1 MNEFLIIEILK
12 DIFGMSLLD
21 VKKIESEIIY
31 NFNEI
36 MTKLEEYKIVYS
48 DDANIMVAIKN
59 IENYIVYSY
68 NQISSIIIN
77 NVCLKHFS
85 KNVEMT
91 LATEDIDKIKLV
103 FERYCKL
110 NNYPIELQNKI
121 MSDIEEKAMMFSK
134 RFTFD
139 DISLINL
146 IEASMGSNIVKEE
159 ASGRNAILE
168 QTKGKD
174 TYHFKELSKIKIT
187 PDMTEE
193 EKKQKK
199 KKQKKIFT
207 IGGKIPEPRSAE
219 NRLEKNKIFL
229 KSYPGYSDALETR
242 SRDEIMKELIGNLFD
257 NLSLCYDTYQKYY
270 LDSDNEA
277 IENYAELADGTIF
290 PFKYVLD
297 TKRIP
302 HILGIP
308 RAKYLSEKVRK
319 VLGLSELA
327 GAEQVLLSLI
337 KNKESIIA
345 EGGLIEENGKVYQM
359 LPWEKIIL
367 KTSSFMRGD
376 YFKTCFCLVK
386 LKEGHYLEK
395 PNEEYA
401 TIAATRYG
409 QDFVNKKPTMVGIL
423 NDLILTKK
431 QSKDFIFSGFLLDN
445 KLGMYIPDTLITGK
459 AENIKVGKNNEKL
472 LTLQKYRKIF
482 GDNDGCQIVKRIMNE
497 NLDGGGV
504 QFTPE
509 EQALAHLT
517 VFSNLDLPAKVSEEA
532 IELEFSIQ
540 QGIEQILKINLEEL
554 ITPSNQ
560 KRR

>member
-1 MNEFLIIEILK
+1 
-12 DIFGMSLLD
+12 
-21 VKKIESEIIY
+21 
-31 NFNEI
+31 
-36 MTKLEEYKIVYS
+36 
-48 DDANIMVAIKN
+48 
-59 IENYIVYSY
+59 
-68 NQISSIIIN
+68 
-77 NVCLKHFS
+77 
-85 KNVEMT
+85 
-91 LATEDIDKIKLV
+91 
-103 FERYCKL
+103 
-110 NNYPIELQNKI
+110 
-121 MSDIEEKAMMFSK
+121 MSDIEEKAMAFSK

-146 IEASMGSNIVKEE
+146 IEAAKGSNIVKEE
-159 ASGRNAILE
+159 ASNRSAILA

-174 TYHFKELSKIKIT
+174 TYHFKELPRIKIT

-193 EKKQKK
+193 EKNQKIK
-199 KKQKKIFT
+199 EQSQVFT
-207 IGGKIPEPRSAE
+207 IGGKIPEPRSEE

-229 KSYPGYSDALETR
+229 KSYPGYSEVLETR

-257 NLSLCYDTYQKYY
+257 NLNLCYDTYQKYY
-270 LDSDNEA
+270 LDGNNKA
-277 IENYAELADGTIF
+277 IENDVELADGTIF

-308 RAKYLSEKVRK
+308 KAEYLSEKVRK
-319 VLGLSELA
+319 VLGLSESA
-327 GAEQVLLSLI
+327 GADKVLLALI
-337 KNKESIIA
+337 KNQKYIIA
-345 EGGLIEENGKVYQM
+345 DGGLIEENGKVYQM

-409 QDFVNKKPTMVGIL
+409 QDFISKKLTITGIL

-431 QSKDFIFSGFLLDN
+431 QSKDFIFSGFLLDD
-445 KLGMYIPDTLITGK
+445 KIGMYVPDTLITGK
-459 AENIKVGKNNEKL
+459 AENIKVGKDNEKL

-482 GDNDGCQIVKRIMNE
+482 GDNDGCQVVKRIMNE
-497 NLDGGGV
+497 NEDR

-509 EQALAHLT
+509 EQALIHLT
-517 VFSNLDLPAKVSEEA
+517 TSSSLGLPAKVSEEA
-532 IELEFSIQ
+532 IKLEFSIQ
-540 QGIEQILKINLEEL
+540 QEIEQILKTNLEEL
-554 ITPSNQ
+554 ITTNNQ

>member
-1 MNEFLIIEILK
+1 MNSNNIEEILK

-21 VKKIESEIIY
+21 AKKIENEIIY
-31 NFNEI
+31 NFNEV
-36 MTKLEEYKIVYS
+36 MTKLDEYKIFYTGDV
-48 DDANIMVAIKN
+48 NIMFAIKV
-59 IENYIVYSY
+59 IENYIVDSY
-68 NQISSIIIN
+68 NRISSIIIN
-77 NVCLKHFS
+77 NICLKYFG
-85 KNVEMT
+85 KNIEMT
-91 LATEDIDKIKLV
+91 LASEDINKIKLV

-121 MSDIEEKAMMFSK
+121 MSDIEEKAIAFSK

-146 IEASMGSNIVKEE
+146 IEAAKGSNIVREE
-159 ASGRNAILE
+159 ASDRNAILAQSKE
-168 QTKGKD
+168 KG
-174 TYHFKELSKIKIT
+174 TYHFKEMPRIKIT

-193 EKKQKK
+193 EKKQKIK
-199 KKQKKIFT
+199 EQEQVFT
-207 IGGKIPEPRSAE
+207 IGGKIPEPRSEE

-229 KSYPGYSDALETR
+229 KSYPGYSAALETR

-257 NLSLCYDTYQKYY
+257 NLNLCYDTYQKYY
-270 LDSDNEA
+270 LDGNNKA
-277 IENYAELADGTIF
+277 IENDVELADGTIF

-308 RAKYLSEKVRK
+308 KAEYLSEKVRK
-319 VLGLSELA
+319 VLGLSESA
-327 GAEQVLLSLI
+327 GADKVLLALI
-337 KNKESIIA
+337 KNQKYIIA
-345 EGGLIEENGKVYQM
+345 DGGLIEENGKVYQM

-409 QDFVNKKPTMVGIL
+409 QDFINKKLTITGIL

-431 QSKDFIFSGFLLDN
+431 QSKDFIFSGFLLDD
-445 KLGMYIPDTLITGK
+445 KTGMYVPDTLITGK
-459 AENIKVGKNNEKL
+459 AENIKVGKDNEKL

-482 GDNDGCQIVKRIMNE
+482 GDNDGCQVVKRIMNE
-497 NLDGGGV
+497 NEDR

-509 EQALAHLT
+509 EQALVHLT
-517 VFSNLDLPAKVSEEA
+517 TSSSLGLPAKVSEEA

-540 QGIEQILKINLEEL
+540 QEIEQILKTNLEEL
-554 ITPSNQ
+554 INPSNQ

>member
-1 MNEFLIIEILK
+1 MNSNNIEEILK

-21 VKKIESEIIY
+21 AKKIENEIIY
-31 NFNEI
+31 NFNEV
-36 MTKLEEYKIVYS
+36 MTKLDEYKIFYTGDV
-48 DDANIMVAIKN
+48 NIMFAIKV
-59 IENYIVYSY
+59 IENYIVDSY
-68 NQISSIIIN
+68 NRISSIIIYN
-77 NVCLKHFS
+77 ICLKYFG
-85 KNVEMT
+85 KNIEMT
-91 LATEDIDKIKLV
+91 LASEDINKIKLV

-121 MSDIEEKAMMFSK
+121 MSDIEEKAIAFSK

-146 IEASMGSNIVKEE
+146 IEAAKGSNIVKEE
-159 ASGRNAILE
+159 ASNRNAIIAQSKE
-168 QTKGKD
+168 KG
-174 TYHFKELSKIKIT
+174 TYHFKEMPRIKIT

-193 EKKQKK
+193 EKKQKIK
-199 KKQKKIFT
+199 EQEQVFT
-207 IGGKIPEPRSAE
+207 IGGKIPEPRSEE

-229 KSYPGYSDALETR
+229 KSYPGYSAALETR

-257 NLSLCYDTYQKYY
+257 NLNLCYDTYQKYY
-270 LDSDNEA
+270 LDGNNKA
-277 IENYAELADGTIF
+277 IENDVELADGTIF

-308 RAKYLSEKVRK
+308 KAEYLSEKVRK
-319 VLGLSELA
+319 VLGLSESA
-327 GAEQVLLSLI
+327 GADKVLLALI
-337 KNKESIIA
+337 KNQKYIIA
-345 EGGLIEENGKVYQM
+345 DGGLIEENGKVYQM

-409 QDFVNKKPTMVGIL
+409 QDFINKKLTITGIL

-431 QSKDFIFSGFLLDN
+431 QSKDFIFSGFLLDD
-445 KLGMYIPDTLITGK
+445 KIGMYVPDTLITGK
-459 AENIKVGKNNEKL
+459 AENIKVGKDNEKL

-482 GDNDGCQIVKRIMNE
+482 GDNDGCQVVKRIMNE
-497 NLDGGGV
+497 NEDR

-517 VFSNLDLPAKVSEEA
+517 TSSSLGLPAKVSEEA

-540 QGIEQILKINLEEL
+540 QEIEQILKTNLEEL
-554 ITPSNQ
+554 INPSNQ

>member
-1 MNEFLIIEILK
+1 MDIDNKYLIGEILK

-21 VKKIESEIIY
+21 VKKIGNEITN
-31 NFNEI
+31 NFNDV
-36 MTKLEEYKIVYS
+36 MTKLDEYKIVYT
-48 DDANIMVAIKN
+48 DDVNMMIAIKA
-59 IENYIVYSY
+59 IENYIVDSY
-68 NQISSIIIN
+68 NRISSTIIN
-77 NVCLKHFS
+77 NICLKYFG
-85 KNVEMT
+85 KNIEMT
-91 LATEDIDKIKLV
+91 LASEDIDKIKLV

-110 NNYPIELQNKI
+110 NNYPIELQDKI
-121 MSDIEEKAMMFSK
+121 MSDIEGKAMTFSK

-146 IEASMGSNIVKEE
+146 IEASMGSNIIKE
-159 ASGRNAILE
+159 ADNSIKAVLE

-174 TYHFKELSKIKIT
+174 TYHLKELPRIKIT
-187 PDMTEE
+187 SDMTEE
-193 EKKQKK
+193 EKIQKIK
-199 KKQKKIFT
+199 EQRQVFT
-207 IGGKIPEPRSAE
+207 IGGKIPEPRSEE

-229 KSYPGYSDALETR
+229 KSYPGYSDVLETR
-242 SRDEIMKELIGNLFD
+242 SRDEIMKELIGNLFN
-257 NLSLCYDTYQKYY
+257 NLNLCYDTYQKYY
-270 LDSDNEA
+270 LDGNNKA
-277 IENYAELADGTIF
+277 IENDVELADGTIF

-308 RAKYLSEKVRK
+308 RAKYLSEKVRR
-319 VLGLSELA
+319 VLGLNELA
-327 GAEQVLLSLI
+327 GADKVLLALI
-337 KNKESIIA
+337 KNQKDIIA

-395 PNEEYA
+395 TNEEYA

-409 QDFVNKKPTMVGIL
+409 QDFINKKLTITGVL

-431 QSKDFIFSGFLLDN
+431 QSKDFIFSGFLLDD
-445 KLGMYIPDTLITGK
+445 KTGMYVPDTLITGK
-459 AENIKVGKNNEKL
+459 AENIKVGKDNEKL

-482 GDNDGCQIVKRIMNE
+482 GDNDGYQVVKRIMNE
-497 NLDGGGV
+497 NEDRP
-504 QFTPE
+504 FTPE
-509 EQALAHLT
+509 EQALAHLIT
-517 VFSNLDLPAKVSEEA
+517 SSSLGLPAKVSEEA

-540 QGIEQILKINLEEL
+540 QEIEQILKNNLEEL
-554 ITPSNQ
+554 ITPNNQ

>member
-1 MNEFLIIEILK
+1 MNSNNIEEILK

-21 VKKIESEIIY
+21 AKKIENEIIY
-31 NFNEI
+31 NFNEV
-36 MTKLEEYKIVYS
+36 MTKLDEYKIFYTGDV
-48 DDANIMVAIKN
+48 NIMFAIKT
-59 IENYIVYSY
+59 IENYIVDSY
-68 NQISSIIIN
+68 NRISSIIIN
-77 NVCLKHFS
+77 KICLKYFG
-85 KNVEMT
+85 KNIEMT
-91 LATEDIDKIKLV
+91 LASEDIDKIKLV

-110 NNYPIELQNKI
+110 NNYPIELQDKI
-121 MSDIEEKAMMFSK
+121 MSDIEEKAMAFSK

-146 IEASMGSNIVKEE
+146 IEAAKGSNIVKEE
-159 ASGRNAILE
+159 ASNRSAILA

-174 TYHFKELSKIKIT
+174 TYHFKELPRIKIT

-193 EKKQKK
+193 EKNQKIK
-199 KKQKKIFT
+199 EQSQVFT
-207 IGGKIPEPRSAE
+207 IGGKIPEPRSEE

-229 KSYPGYSDALETR
+229 KSYPGYSEVLETR

-257 NLSLCYDTYQKYY
+257 NLNLCYDTYQKYY
-270 LDSDNEA
+270 LDGNNKA
-277 IENYAELADGTIF
+277 IENDVELADGTIF

-308 RAKYLSEKVRK
+308 KAEYLSEKVRK
-319 VLGLSELA
+319 VLGLSESA
-327 GAEQVLLSLI
+327 GADKVLLALI
-337 KNKESIIA
+337 KNQKYIIA

-409 QDFVNKKPTMVGIL
+409 QDFINKKLTITGIL

-431 QSKDFIFSGFLLDN
+431 QSKDFIFSGFLLDD
-445 KLGMYIPDTLITGK
+445 KTGMYVPDTLITGK
-459 AENIKVGKNNEKL
+459 AENIKVGKDNEKL

-482 GDNDGCQIVKRIMNE
+482 GDNDGCQVVKRIMNE
-497 NLDGGGV
+497 NEDR

-509 EQALAHLT
+509 EQALVHLT
-517 VFSNLDLPAKVSEEA
+517 TSSSLGLPAKVSEEA

-540 QGIEQILKINLEEL
+540 QEIEQILKTNLEEL
-554 ITPSNQ
+554 ITTSNQ

>member
-1 MNEFLIIEILK
+1 MNSNNIEEILK

-21 VKKIESEIIY
+21 AKKIENEIIY
-31 NFNEI
+31 NFNEV
-36 MTKLEEYKIVYS
+36 MTKLDEYKITYTGDV
-48 DDANIMVAIKN
+48 NIMFAIKT
-59 IENYIVYSY
+59 IENYIVDSY
-68 NQISSIIIN
+68 NRISSIIIN
-77 NVCLKHFS
+77 NICLKYCG
-85 KNVEMT
+85 KNIEMT
-91 LATEDIDKIKLV
+91 LASEDIDKIKLI

-121 MSDIEEKAMMFSK
+121 MSDIEEKAMAFSK

-146 IEASMGSNIVKEE
+146 IEAAKGSNIVKEE
-159 ASGRNAILE
+159 ASNRSAILA

-174 TYHFKELSKIKIT
+174 TYHFKELPRIKIT

-193 EKKQKK
+193 EKNQKIK
-199 KKQKKIFT
+199 EQSQVFT
-207 IGGKIPEPRSAE
+207 IGGKIPEPRSEE

-229 KSYPGYSDALETR
+229 KSYPGYSEVLETR

-257 NLSLCYDTYQKYY
+257 NLNLCYDTYQKYY
-270 LDSDNEA
+270 LDGNNKA
-277 IENYAELADGTIF
+277 IENDVELADGTIF

-308 RAKYLSEKVRK
+308 KAEYLSEKVRK
-319 VLGLSELA
+319 VLGLSESA
-327 GAEQVLLSLI
+327 GADKVLLALI
-337 KNKESIIA
+337 KNQKYIIA

-401 TIAATRYG
+401 TIAATKYG
-409 QDFVNKKPTMVGIL
+409 QDFISKKLTITGIL

-431 QSKDFIFSGFLLDN
+431 QSKDFIFSGFLLDD
-445 KLGMYIPDTLITGK
+445 KTGMYVPDTLITGK
-459 AENIKVGKNNEKL
+459 AENIKVGKDNEKL

-482 GDNDGCQIVKRIMNE
+482 GDNDGCQVVKRIMNE
-497 NLDGGGV
+497 NEDR

-509 EQALAHLT
+509 EQALIHLT
-517 VFSNLDLPAKVSEEA
+517 TSSSLGLPAKVSEEA
-532 IELEFSIQ
+532 IKLEFSIQ
-540 QGIEQILKINLEEL
+540 QEIEQILKTNLEEL
-554 ITPSNQ
+554 ITTNNQ

>member
-1 MNEFLIIEILK
+1 MNSNNIEEILK

-21 VKKIESEIIY
+21 AKKIENEIIY
-31 NFNEI
+31 NFNEV
-36 MTKLEEYKIVYS
+36 MTKLDEYKIFYTGDV
-48 DDANIMVAIKN
+48 NIMFAIKV
-59 IENYIVYSY
+59 IENYIVDSY
-68 NQISSIIIN
+68 NRISSIIIN
-77 NVCLKHFS
+77 NICLKCFG
-85 KNVEMT
+85 KNIEMI
-91 LATEDIDKIKLV
+91 LASEDINKIKLV

-121 MSDIEEKAMMFSK
+121 MSDIEEKAIAFSK

-146 IEASMGSNIVKEE
+146 IEAAKGSNIVKEE
-159 ASGRNAILE
+159 ASYRNAILAQSKE
-168 QTKGKD
+168 KG
-174 TYHFKELSKIKIT
+174 TYHFKEMPRIKIT

-193 EKKQKK
+193 EKNQKIKEQKQV
-199 KKQKKIFT
+199 FT
-207 IGGKIPEPRSAE
+207 IGGKIPEPRSEE

-229 KSYPGYSDALETR
+229 KSYPGYSAALETR

-257 NLSLCYDTYQKYY
+257 NLNLCYDTYQKYY
-270 LDSDNEA
+270 LDGNNKA
-277 IENYAELADGTIF
+277 IENDVELADGTIF

-302 HILGIP
+302 HMLGIP
-308 RAKYLSEKVRK
+308 RAEYLSEKVRK
-319 VLGLSELA
+319 VLGLSESA
-327 GAEQVLLSLI
+327 GADKVLLALI
-337 KNKESIIA
+337 KNQKYIIA
-345 EGGLIEENGKVYQM
+345 DGGLIEENGKVYQM

-409 QDFVNKKPTMVGIL
+409 QDFINKKLTITGIL

-431 QSKDFIFSGFLLDN
+431 QSKDFIFSGFLLDD
-445 KLGMYIPDTLITGK
+445 KTGMYVPDTLITGK
-459 AENIKVGKNNEKL
+459 AENIKVGKDNEKL

-482 GDNDGCQIVKRIMNE
+482 GDNDGCQVVKRIMNE
-497 NLDGGGV
+497 NEDR

-509 EQALAHLT
+509 EQALVHLT
-517 VFSNLDLPAKVSEEA
+517 TSSSLGLPAKVSEEA

-540 QGIEQILKINLEEL
+540 QEIEQILKTNLEEL
-554 ITPSNQ
+554 INPSNQ

>member
-1 MNEFLIIEILK
+1 MQ
-12 DIFGMSLLD
+12 
-21 VKKIESEIIY
+21 KKIENEIIY
-31 NFNEI
+31 NFNEV
-36 MTKLEEYKIVYS
+36 MTKLDEYKIIYTGDV
-48 DDANIMVAIKN
+48 NIMFAIKV
-59 IENYIVYSY
+59 IENYIVDSY
-68 NQISSIIIN
+68 NRISSIIIN
-77 NVCLKHFS
+77 NICLKYFG
-85 KNVEMT
+85 KKIEMT
-91 LATEDIDKIKLV
+91 LASEDIDKIKLV

-110 NNYPIELQNKI
+110 NNYPIELQDKI
-121 MSDIEEKAMMFSK
+121 MSDIEEKAMAFSK

-146 IEASMGSNIVKEE
+146 IEAAKGSNIVKEE
-159 ASGRNAILE
+159 ASNRNAILAQSKE
-168 QTKGKD
+168 KG
-174 TYHFKELSKIKIT
+174 TYHFKELPRIKIT
-187 PDMTEE
+187 PDMTVE
-193 EKKQKK
+193 EKNQKIK
-199 KKQKKIFT
+199 EQSQVFT
-207 IGGKIPEPRSAE
+207 IGGKIPEPRSEE

-229 KSYPGYSDALETR
+229 KSYPGYFAALETR
-242 SRDEIMKELIGNLFD
+242 SRDDIMKELIGNLFD
-257 NLSLCYDTYQKYY
+257 NLNLCYDTYQKYY
-270 LDSDNEA
+270 LDGNNKA
-277 IENYAELADGTIF
+277 IENDVELVDGTIF

-308 RAKYLSEKVRK
+308 RAEYLSEKVRK
-319 VLGLSELA
+319 VLGLSESA
-327 GAEQVLLSLI
+327 GADKVLLALI
-337 KNKESIIA
+337 KNQKYIIA

-386 LKEGHYLEK
+386 LKEGNYLEK

-409 QDFVNKKPTMVGIL
+409 QDFINKKLTITGIL

-431 QSKDFIFSGFLLDN
+431 QSKDFIFSGFLLDD
-445 KLGMYIPDTLITGK
+445 KTGMYVPDTLITGK
-459 AENIKVGKNNEKL
+459 AENIKVGKDNEKL

-482 GDNDGCQIVKRIMNE
+482 GDNDGCQVVKRIMNE
-497 NLDGGGV
+497 NEDR

-517 VFSNLDLPAKVSEEA
+517 TSSSLGLPAKVSEEA
-532 IELEFSIQ
+532 IELEFNIQ
-540 QGIEQILKINLEEL
+540 QEIEQILKTNLEEL
-554 ITPSNQ
+554 ITTSNQ